1 MIPKADDEVLLGDAL
16 LREAALE
23 LLASSTISRYLR
35 EARRLA
41 CESGLASELRGNP
54 ELLARVRA
62 RVPKL
67 LAEIERQS
75 LRVPAEIEAA
85 ILLCVLAAVD
95 SEDVLLRRASESS
108 SPWVRALAMRASSHG
123 TTGSNIARNARV
135 DGFPCAP

>member
-1 MIPKADDEVLLGDAL
+1 MIPEADDEVLLGDVL

-54 ELLARVRA
+54 ELLARARA

-108 SPWVRALAMRASSHG
+108 SPWVRALAMRVSSHG
-123 TTGSNIARNARV
+123 AAGSNIAHLARA